1 MKVLI
6 TGGSGLLG
14 QYLNGI
20 LSKKFEILSLYLN
33 NSNNCNKYNSKKVD
47 IRDYQQLN
55 DIFSFFKP
63 NVVIHTA
70 AYSKPEITEKLPYES
85 VYKTN
90 VESTKFLSELCDKYN
105 SKLIFTSTDLVYDGF
120 QGEMLAESSKI
131 KPLSIYAK
139 TKLLAEEEIMNHTD
153 NYIILRTSL
162 LYGFA
167 LNNTNNHF
175 TNMYNNLKAGI
186 KVRLFYDQ
194 FRTPLSLINAAEI
207 ILDLINKDIK
217 SEILN
222 FGGLERVSR
231 LELGELLCE
240 VAGLDKFLIKPISMN
255 EVSEIIKVPDVSLNT
270 NKLQSYTSKQ
280 KSIIESLKEIIS
292 HGENQN

>member
-14 QYLNGI
+14 QYLNSI
-20 LSKKFEILSLYLN
+20 LSKNFDVLSLYFN
-33 NSNNCNKYNSKKVD
+33 NPNNCNRYRTQKVD

-55 DIFSFFKP
+55 NIFSFFKP

-70 AYSKPEITEKLPYES
+70 AYSKPEIAEKLPYKA
-85 VYKTN
+85 VYETN
-90 VESTKFLSELCDKYN
+90 VESTKCLAQLCCIYKT
-105 SKLIFTSTDLVYDGF
+105 KIIFTSTDLLYNGF
-120 QGEMLAESSKI
+120 QGEMLTESSKI

-139 TKLLAEEEIMNHTD
+139 TKLLAEEEIIKHTD

-167 LNNTNNHF
+167 LNDTNNHF
-175 TNMYNNLKAGI
+175 TNVLNNLKAGK
-186 KVRLFYDQ
+186 KVKLFYDQ

-207 ILDLINKDIK
+207 ISDLINKDIK

-240 VAGLDKFLIKPISMN
+240 VAGLDKSLIEPISMDD
-255 EVSEIIKVPDVSLNT
+255 VPEIIKVPDVSLNT

-292 HGENQN
+292 YGEN